1 MAKLPK
7 LTWDVDKEVVA
18 LTLLAAAEVPNFLAG
33 ALPSF
38 MTIGRFAAE
47 QEDRD
52 RLVSGM
58 WYGSLLALMIG
69 VGAGLAGGSWWPIA
83 ATLVVLAVMLHGYNK
98 HMHTPNKD
106 ATPINLQDT
115 GPIQFRNRPT
125 S

>member
-1 MAKLPK
+1 MTKLPK
-7 LTWDVDKEVVA
+7 LSWDIDKEVVA

-47 QEDRD
+47 PEDRE

-58 WYGSLLALMIG
+58 WYGSVLALMIG

-83 ATLVVLAVMLHGYNK
+83 GTIVILAIMLHGYHK
-98 HMHTPNKD
+98 HMNSVSAD
-106 ATPINLQDT
+106 ATPIDQQSS
-115 GPIQFRNRPT
+115 GPIRFRKAA
-125 S
+125 